1 MDETTLIRETQQGS
15 LVAYEQLME
24 IYMHRIRALLST
36 RAPVTE
42 LIDKI
47 AQDTFIFAYD
57 HIQEFKLG
65 TAFFA
70 WLSAIAKNL
79 LRSEIKT
86 FVREQSRRK
95 KYEVHI
101 QAIQACHD
109 VDDSEDFIGH
119 LQECVKYLPETQT
132 KLIQLKYY
140 QKQSTNEMAVTL
152 EKSLSWVRTN
162 LFRVRGGL
170 KNCIDSKR
178 KAEL

>member
-65 TAFFA
+65 TA
-70 WLSAIAKNL
+70 
-79 LRSEIKT
+79 
-86 FVREQSRRK
+86 
-95 KYEVHI
+95 
-101 QAIQACHD
+101 
-109 VDDSEDFIGH
+109 
-119 LQECVKYLPETQT
+119 
-132 KLIQLKYY
+132 
-140 QKQSTNEMAVTL
+140 
-152 EKSLSWVRTN
+152 
-162 LFRVRGGL
+162 
-170 KNCIDSKR
+170 
-178 KAEL
+178 